1 VGSDVRWT
9 VRDREGNEIYL
20 TQERWEHITAPAN
33 HPEMGGFEVELK
45 QTIQRSR
52 RKQDPLNPQKYVY
65 SWPFN
70 NLHFGNTHIV
80 VVVLFRLRE
89 QGLQKPIPNNYV
101 VTAYQKEVG

>member
-1 VGSDVRWT
+1 MSGGVRWI

-20 TQERWEHITAPAN
+20 TQERWDHITDSTN
-33 HPEMGGFEVELK
+33 HPEMEGFEDELI
-45 QTIQRSR
+45 QTIQCGR

-65 SWPFN
+65 SWPFS
-70 NLHFGNTHIV
+70 NLNFGNTHIV

-89 QGLQKPIPNNYV
+89 QGAQKPRPNNYV